1 MTSSERHSAE
11 PTKRWLIVVA
21 RGQVDLYT
29 HLLQAFSRDRKVR
42 VILDRRKDES
52 RNPPQIAHRL
62 RTHGAVV
69 IPEPK
74 EKALPGPRE
83 R

>member
-1 MTSSERHSAE
+1 MTLSERHSSE
-11 PTKRWLIVVA
+11 PGKRWVIVVA

-69 IPEPK
+69 V
-74 EKALPGPRE
+74 RE
-83 R
+83 Q